1 MPYKIYNIGNSEP
14 VKLMDFIKTIEEVIG
29 YSAKKIFLPMQ
40 PGDVYQT
47 YADTTT
53 LQEELKFKPNTP
65 IQEGVK
71 ETIDWYRSFYQL

>member
-1 MPYKIYNIGNSEP
+1 
-14 VKLMDFIKTIEEVIG
+14 
-29 YSAKKIFLPMQ
+29 MQ

-71 ETIDWYRSFYQL
+71 ETIRLVSFFLSIINLNNKI